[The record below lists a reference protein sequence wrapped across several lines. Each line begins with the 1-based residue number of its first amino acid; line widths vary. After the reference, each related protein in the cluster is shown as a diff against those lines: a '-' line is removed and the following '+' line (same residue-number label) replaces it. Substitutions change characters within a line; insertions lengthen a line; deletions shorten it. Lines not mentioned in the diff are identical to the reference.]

1 MDNPVIVTHNEGALT
16 EAIPESSEGNLSG
29 NIQLKSAH
37 QLCLACKSCL
47 SYFCKSQDDPK
58 RMKNNVLHSSSLSTV
73 FTSAEGQC
81 FVCSQLRNRIREL
94 SPELGPGVYSDYSI
108 ICCWSTH
115 RDEDK
120 DKETKM
126 WIVMFKST
134 VPNLPIHSY
143 QQILQ
148 LGLWSK
154 KDFGQYFDHN
164 TNHGESTDA
173 GLTEG
178 STGGTN
184 DSDYTKDL
192 AISWLARCVQNAD
205 GQHNMCNKGDQS
217 YIPTRLLDVPH
228 ALENNVVRLVC
239 PEKQGEEFKG
249 VEYATLS
256 YCWGPHA
263 AEQNPMLL
271 RNNLELWQT
280 EGFSWDRLPKT
291 FQDSLKIASW
301 IGLKWIWIDSMC
313 IIQDSKSDW
322 KIETKAMDQ
331 IYSNAKVN
339 ISADAGEDSRSG
351 CFVQRKKTDITPLQ
365 FATKD
370 LKNEWIVTTDDTFE
384 RMNSAPSHTRAWIHR
399 EKQLS
404 RRILHCTTKEM
415 VWECC
420 ALGKAGLAG
429 ETMPRGLPFDKV
441 FNGESKIQLQ
451 LANASN
457 TNLSKRERRGRLHM
471 LWNSICQDF
480 ANKFVSRD
488 SDLPYILWGLADEFH
503 TLFNGE
509 EYVCGHWHRRAV
521 VEIQSVSRAYE
532 SRPDNGFGKHA
543 SGTSISVN
551 GFLRRLR
558 FDYSGPEED
567 DITLSVVE
575 EDEDGNDRIR
585 HIGRHRNVTGDPTF
599 RLTMDHCE
607 KLPSCGLDCYAL
619 FTTLQETGDHGRH
632 LSCVLLE
639 HDSVV
644 HNGPYQ
650 YHTYKRIGTMDNI
663 GDLYSFELRYRVAPS
678 VKVPDASVSRMD
690 LGDTCTGE
698 DVSEDIWNLLSQ
710 YLGCVRWDVID
721 NFRDN
726 GMPDTNGYLSLEED
740 EEDESEWEEDS
751 LPSRPQSVT
760 RLNDDE
766 EETGIEDAAA
776 DERYSQR
783 LRDLGSIVLC
793 IHDHPFSGLA
803 NMTGTENA
811 AEAADH
817 LQQVLSFESQTV
829 AYGTNIREDPG
840 EVLYQFDDVLD
851 MWQKTH
857 SVVPWLEQLE
867 TSVFTIV

>member
-1 MDNPVIVTHNEGALT
+1 
-16 EAIPESSEGNLSG
+16 
-29 NIQLKSAH
+29 
-37 QLCLACKSCL
+37 
-47 SYFCKSQDDPK
+47 
-58 RMKNNVLHSSSLSTV
+58 
-73 FTSAEGQC
+73 
-81 FVCSQLRNRIREL
+81 
-94 SPELGPGVYSDYSI
+94 
-108 ICCWSTH
+108 
-115 RDEDK
+115 
-120 DKETKM
+120 M

-263 AEQNPMLL
+263 AEQNPILL

-301 IGLKWIWIDSMC
+301 IGLKWIWIDSTC

-370 LKNEWIVTTDDTFE
+370 LENEWIVTTDDTFE

-420 ALGKAGLAG
+420 ALGKAGLASD
-429 ETMPRGLPFDKV
+429 TMPRGLPFDKV

-480 ANKFVSRD
+480 ANKFVSRA

-509 EYVCGHWHRRAV
+509 EYVCGHWRSNLSESLTWWIPGVKPEYDSYLAPSWSWLGAGCPVQLAQLHLNRHRRAV

-663 GDLYSFELRYRVAPS
+663 GDLYSFELRYRVTPS
-678 VKVPDASVSRMD
+678 VDIPDASVSRMD

-710 YLGCVRWDVID
+710 YLRCVRWDVISR
-721 NFRDN
+721 FKKK
-726 GMPDTNGYLSLEED
+726 GIPDTNRYSSLEED

-751 LPSRPQSVT
+751 MPSRPQSVT

-766 EETGIEDAAA
+766 EETGVRPVSPQALTENKRLPDDIDAAVEEVQIEDAAA

-783 LRDLGSIVLC
+783 LRDLGNIVLC